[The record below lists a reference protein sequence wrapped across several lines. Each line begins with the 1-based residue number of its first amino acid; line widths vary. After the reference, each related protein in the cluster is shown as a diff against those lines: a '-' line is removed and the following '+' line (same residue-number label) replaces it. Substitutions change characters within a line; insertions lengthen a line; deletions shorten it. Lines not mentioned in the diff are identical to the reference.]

1 MSMVSEMI
9 GKLKTYGNLVMFSH
23 TLFSLPFAMVAMLWA
38 AQGIPSLWTF
48 IWILLALVGARNGA
62 NAINRLVDRNID
74 AKNPRTAGRHL
85 PSGQVNVR
93 EVIGLIIACFALY
106 LLAAFMLNPLCVVLS
121 PLPVIIFLLYSYTK
135 RFTWACHLV
144 LGIACGGAPVGAWI
158 AVKGNIGWA
167 SLVLGA
173 VVTLW
178 IAGFDI
184 IYAVQDV
191 KFDREEDL
199 FSIPSIFGVKN
210 ALMISTLFHIVA
222 VGMLLY
228 LYFYRDLG
236 WLYLAGL
243 GIVGILLAIEH
254 IMVSPH
260 NMRNVKIASYS
271 INQIVSVV
279 FFVFTALDLFVK

>member
-62 NAINRLVDRNID
+62 NAINRLVDRHID

-93 EVIGLIIACFALY
+93 EVMGLIIVCFALY

-191 KFDREEDL
+191 KFDREENL

-210 ALMISTLFHIVA
+210 ALMISTLFHILA

-236 WLYLAGL
+236 WLYLTGL
-243 GIVGILLAIEH
+243 GIVGLLLAIEH
-254 IMVSPH
+254 IMVSPE

-279 FFVFTALDLFVK
+279 FFVFAALDLFLK